1 MRLFQ
6 TLGAFLLV
14 AGTWAAVGCGQN
26 SVSQQPAS
34 PVGGAP
40 QASSQTSSQA
50 SSQTSAAEFPDDV
63 YPDSR
68 NRLPLIQREDMDE
81 QGKKAYDSAVSNP
94 RSLAGLQGPAGIRLH
109 SLRARES
116 EYLRY
121 ESDLGR
127 RLTELAILVTARE
140 MDQQFEWTVHEGVA
154 LQEGLEPAIIDVVR
168 LRKPLTGLG
177 EKEASIIRLGRE
189 GVALQEGLEP
199 AIIDVVRL
207 RKPLTGLGEKEAS
220 IIRLG
225 REVFRN
231 HRLSP
236 DTFARALQLF
246 GNKTLVDMVSL
257 MGNYASTAVLLTTF
271 DQQLSPDQ
279 KPLLPVP

>member
-6 TLGAFLLV
+6 SLGAFLLV
-14 AGTWAAVGCGQN
+14 AGTWAAMGCGQN
-26 SVSQQPAS
+26 
-34 PVGGAP
+34 GAP
-40 QASSQTSSQA
+40 SQA
-50 SSQTSAAEFPDDV
+50 SSQPASPASGAPSQALSQATSQVTTQAASQVQASAAAYPDDV

-68 NRLPLIQREDMDE
+68 NRLPLIQREEMDE
-81 QGKKAYDSAVSNP
+81 QGQKAYDAAVSNP

-109 SLRARES
+109 SARARES

-168 LRKPLTGLG
+168 LRQPLTGLG
-177 EKEASIIRLGRE
+177 EKEA
-189 GVALQEGLEP
+189 
-199 AIIDVVRL
+199 AIIQ
-207 RKPLTGLGEKEAS
+207 
-220 IIRLG
+220 LG

-246 GNKTLVDMVSL
+246 GNKTLVDLVSL

-271 DQQLSPDQ
+271 DQQLPPGQ
-279 KPLLPVP
+279 KPLLPIP

>member
-26 SVSQQPAS
+26 
-34 PVGGAP
+34 GAP
-40 QASSQTSSQA
+40 SQA
-50 SSQTSAAEFPDDV
+50 SSQPASRASGAPSQAPSQASAAVYPDDV

-68 NRLPLIQREDMDE
+68 NRLPLIQRDDMDE
-81 QGKKAYDSAVSNP
+81 QGQKAYDSAVSNP

-109 SLRARES
+109 SARSRES

-168 LRKPLTGLG
+168 LRQPLTGLG
-177 EKEASIIRLGRE
+177 EKET
-189 GVALQEGLEP
+189 
-199 AIIDVVRL
+199 AIIQ
-207 RKPLTGLGEKEAS
+207 
-220 IIRLG
+220 LG

-246 GNKTLVDMVSL
+246 GNKTLVDLVSL

-271 DQQLSPDQ
+271 DQQLPPGQ
-279 KPLLPVP
+279 KPLLPIP

>member
-14 AGTWAAVGCGQN
+14 AGTWTAVGCGQN
-26 SVSQQPAS
+26 
-34 PVGGAP
+34 G
-40 QASSQTSSQA
+40 ASSQVTSQA
-50 SSQTSAAEFPDDV
+50 SSQPASRASGAPSQATSQVQATSQATAAEYPDDV

-68 NRLPLIQREDMDE
+68 NRLPLIQREEMDE
-81 QGKKAYDSAVSNP
+81 QGQKAYDAAVSNP

-109 SLRARES
+109 SARARES

-140 MDQQFEWTVHEGVA
+140 VDQQFEWTVHEGVA

-177 EKEASIIRLGRE
+177 EKEA
-189 GVALQEGLEP
+189 
-199 AIIDVVRL
+199 AIIQ
-207 RKPLTGLGEKEAS
+207 
-220 IIRLG
+220 LG
-225 REVFRN
+225 REVFRK

-236 DTFARALQLF
+236 DTFTRALQLF
-246 GNKTLVDMVSL
+246 GNKTLVDLVSL

-271 DQQLSPDQ
+271 DQQLPPGQ
-279 KPLLPVP
+279 KPLLPIP

>member
-189 GVALQEGLEP
+189 
-199 AIIDVVRL
+199 
-207 RKPLTGLGEKEAS
+207 
-220 IIRLG
+220 
-225 REVFRN
+225 VFRN

>member
-14 AGTWAAVGCGQN
+14 PVTWAAVGCGQN
-26 SVSQQPAS
+26 GASEQSASPAS
-34 PVGGAP
+34 GAP
-40 QASSQTSSQA
+40 SQALSQATSQVTAQAASQVQAS
-50 SSQTSAAEFPDDV
+50 AAAYPDDV

-68 NRLPLIQREDMDE
+68 NRLPLVQREDMDE
-81 QGKKAYDSAVSNP
+81 RGQTAYDSAVSNP
-94 RSLAGLQGPAGIRLH
+94 RSIAGLQGPAGIRLH
-109 SLRARES
+109 SARARES

-140 MDQQFEWTVHEGVA
+140 MDQQFEWSVHEGVA

-177 EKEASIIRLGRE
+177 EKEA
-189 GVALQEGLEP
+189 
-199 AIIDVVRL
+199 AIIQ
-207 RKPLTGLGEKEAS
+207 
-220 IIRLG
+220 LG

-236 DTFARALQLF
+236 DTFSRALQLF
-246 GNKTLVDMVSL
+246 GNKTLVDLVSL

-271 DQQLSPDQ
+271 DQQLPPGQ
-279 KPLLPVP
+279 KPLLPIP

>member
-6 TLGAFLLV
+6 SLGVFLLV

-26 SVSQQPAS
+26 
-34 PVGGAP
+34 GAP
-40 QASSQTSSQA
+40 SQA
-50 SSQTSAAEFPDDV
+50 SSQPASPASGAPSQAASQATAAAYPDDV

-68 NRLPLIQREDMDE
+68 NRLPLIQREEMDE
-81 QGKKAYDSAVSNP
+81 QGQKAYDSAVSNP

-109 SLRARES
+109 SARARES

-168 LRKPLTGLG
+168 LRQPLTGLG
-177 EKEASIIRLGRE
+177 EKEA
-189 GVALQEGLEP
+189 
-199 AIIDVVRL
+199 AIIQ
-207 RKPLTGLGEKEAS
+207 
-220 IIRLG
+220 LG

-246 GNKTLVDMVSL
+246 GDKTLVDLVSL

-271 DQQLSPDQ
+271 DQQLPPGQ
-279 KPLLPVP
+279 KPLLPIP

>member
-14 AGTWAAVGCGQN
+14 AGTWAAAGCGQN
-26 SVSQQPAS
+26 
-34 PVGGAP
+34 GAP
-40 QASSQTSSQA
+40 SQA
-50 SSQTSAAEFPDDV
+50 SSQSASRASGAPSQTTSQATAAEYPDDV

-68 NRLPLIQREDMDE
+68 NRLPLIQREEMDE
-81 QGKKAYDSAVSNP
+81 QGQTAYDSAVSNP

-109 SLRARES
+109 SARSRES

-154 LQEGLEPAIIDVVR
+154 LQEGLEPAIIEVVR
-168 LRKPLTGLG
+168 LRQPLTGLG
-177 EKEASIIRLGRE
+177 EKEA
-189 GVALQEGLEP
+189 
-199 AIIDVVRL
+199 AIIQ
-207 RKPLTGLGEKEAS
+207 
-220 IIRLG
+220 LG

-246 GNKTLVDMVSL
+246 GDKTLVDLVSL

-271 DQQLSPDQ
+271 DQQLPPGQ
-279 KPLLPVP
+279 KPLLPIP

>member
-6 TLGAFLLV
+6 SLGVFLLV

-26 SVSQQPAS
+26 
-34 PVGGAP
+34 GAP
-40 QASSQTSSQA
+40 SQA
-50 SSQTSAAEFPDDV
+50 SSQPASPASGAPSQAASQVQTSAAAYPDDV

-68 NRLPLIQREDMDE
+68 NRLPLIQREEMDE

-109 SLRARES
+109 SARARES

-177 EKEASIIRLGRE
+177 EKEA
-189 GVALQEGLEP
+189 
-199 AIIDVVRL
+199 AIIQ
-207 RKPLTGLGEKEAS
+207 
-220 IIRLG
+220 LG

-246 GNKTLVDMVSL
+246 GNKTLVDLVSL

-271 DQQLSPDQ
+271 AQQLPPGQ
-279 KPLLPVP
+279 KPLLPIP

>member
-14 AGTWAAVGCGQN
+14 AGTWAAAGCGQN
-26 SVSQQPAS
+26 
-34 PVGGAP
+34 GAP
-40 QASSQTSSQA
+40 SQA
-50 SSQTSAAEFPDDV
+50 SSQSASRASGAPSQATSQAASQSTSQATAAAYPAEYPDDV

-68 NRLPLIQREDMDE
+68 NRLPLIQREEMDE
-81 QGKKAYDSAVSNP
+81 QGQTAYDSAVSNP

-109 SLRARES
+109 SARSRES

-154 LQEGLEPAIIDVVR
+154 LQEGLEPAIIEVVR
-168 LRKPLTGLG
+168 LRQPLTGLG
-177 EKEASIIRLGRE
+177 EKEA
-189 GVALQEGLEP
+189 
-199 AIIDVVRL
+199 AIIQ
-207 RKPLTGLGEKEAS
+207 
-220 IIRLG
+220 LG

-246 GNKTLVDMVSL
+246 GDKTLVDLVSL

-271 DQQLSPDQ
+271 DQQLPPGQ
-279 KPLLPVP
+279 KPLLPIP

>member
-26 SVSQQPAS
+26 GASEQSASPAS
-34 PVGGAP
+34 GAP
-40 QASSQTSSQA
+40 SQAPSQA
-50 SSQTSAAEFPDDV
+50 SAAVYRDDV

-68 NRLPLIQREDMDE
+68 NRLPLIQRDDMDE
-81 QGKKAYDSAVSNP
+81 QGQKAYDSAVSNP

-109 SLRARES
+109 SARSRES

-168 LRKPLTGLG
+168 LRQPLTGLG
-177 EKEASIIRLGRE
+177 EKET
-189 GVALQEGLEP
+189 
-199 AIIDVVRL
+199 AIIQ
-207 RKPLTGLGEKEAS
+207 
-220 IIRLG
+220 LG

-236 DTFARALQLF
+236 DTFTRALQLF
-246 GNKTLVDMVSL
+246 GSKTLVDLVSL

-271 DQQLSPDQ
+271 DQQLPPGQ
-279 KPLLPVP
+279 KPLLPIP

>member
-6 TLGAFLLV
+6 SPGVFLLV
-14 AGTWAAVGCGQN
+14 AGTWVAVGCGQN
-26 SVSQQPAS
+26 
-34 PVGGAP
+34 GAP
-40 QASSQTSSQA
+40 SQA
-50 SSQTSAAEFPDDV
+50 SSQPASPASGSPSQATPQASAAAYPDDV
-63 YPDSR
+63 YPNSR

-81 QGKKAYDSAVSNP
+81 QGQKAYDSVVSNP

-109 SLRARES
+109 SARSRES

-177 EKEASIIRLGRE
+177 EKET
-189 GVALQEGLEP
+189 
-199 AIIDVVRL
+199 AIIQ
-207 RKPLTGLGEKEAS
+207 
-220 IIRLG
+220 LG

-236 DTFARALQLF
+236 DTFTRALQLF
-246 GNKTLVDMVSL
+246 GNKTLVDLVSL

-271 DQQLSPDQ
+271 DQQLPPGQ
-279 KPLLPVP
+279 KPLLPIP